1 MQADR
6 ITALAKAKVHGDNY
20 WTLKAILARDPDSHP
35 GSLFLGRMELAKTVK
50 AVLVEYFCDWTA
62 AVALHLAQ
70 DIPVG
75 FTDTYHRWVFKKSG
89 LVQFFP
95 LADSDVQWGEVAFAS
110 DLTLKT

>member
-6 ITALAKAKVHGDNY
+6 ITALAK
-20 WTLKAILARDPDSHP
+20 
-35 GSLFLGRMELAKTVK
+35 AKTVK

-75 FTDTYHRWVFKKSG
+75 FTDTYHRKSG